1 MASAIDKSYC
11 RDETNRSKG
20 GSFIRF
26 PFDTWT
32 PFWRKKGRGNQSIPS
47 LYTFHYI
54 FTKNASCIRIESN
67 ERASFLIS
75 FYNCPPP
82 LLLYFPKHQRRRA
95 RVPFDLIEFDRDR
108 AYNPIYEHRGC
119 ITCGFLPTIAS
130 HARVRALYAA
140 PGCGD
145 TSIEI
150 SVARFSLWTRN
161 GWEFV
166 AFQSVLA
173 HANFRDCFVR
183 RTVAGQRHPCRG
195 WQPGEGRKKRKERL
209 KGERRAR
216 ERERK
221 GRRRRRRRKEGPVSV
236 LFRVIATRTE
246 ASKGFVLRFHS
257 WVALRGL
264 LFSALFCASFFLIDG
279 RVNRSCSPRLEN
291 ACRLQFPLLHFRRG
305 ATRGQFNVT
314 GVNADEKPSFFCP
327 PSFFSSFL
335 PFFFFFSF
343 SSPSLDSLLCHLQWL
358 VDAGWRRGHLA
369 SEEYSH
375 RWSRVYRRF
384 LSSYAKHRGP
394 LFRGISRGTSRCLE
408 SRNHASIFASLHT
421 IPRNFAPLCILFDAG
436 KTLMRGS
443 LFLGIIE
450 KGRRKGRRKS

>member
-1 MASAIDKSYC
+1 MH
-11 RDETNRSKG
+11 N
-20 GSFIRF
+20 
-26 PFDTWT
+26 
-32 PFWRKKGRGNQSIPS
+32 
-47 LYTFHYI
+47 L
-54 FTKNASCIRIESN
+54 
-67 ERASFLIS
+67 
-75 FYNCPPP
+75 
-82 LLLYFPKHQRRRA
+82 
-95 RVPFDLIEFDRDR
+95 
-108 AYNPIYEHRGC
+108 
-119 ITCGFLPTIAS
+119 
-130 HARVRALYAA
+130 
-140 PGCGD
+140 
-145 TSIEI
+145 
-150 SVARFSLWTRN
+150 RFSPNYRVSCACTR
-161 GWEFV
+161 
-166 AFQSVLA
+166 L
-173 HANFRDCFVR
+173 VR
-183 RTVAGQRHPCRG
+183 RSWVWRHVHWNFGRAILPLNAERVGIRRVSKRTCARKFSRLFCSQDCSGATAPVSRVTTRRGEKKKEGTV
-195 WQPGEGRKKRKERL
+195 EGRKK
-209 KGERRAR
+209 G

-327 PSFFSSFL
+327 PSFFPSFL

-408 SRNHASIFASLHT
+408 SRNHASIFVSLHT
-421 IPRNFAPLCILFDAG
+421 IPRNFASLCILFDAG